1 MKPKTL
7 GFVLSLIFEFSA
19 NLIVPTVGKHDN
31 KLLPVVTFRETW
43 NTLFKPGILGT
54 RRGLYVYTYRGLSVL
69 TP

>member
-1 MKPKTL
+1 LKPKTL

-19 NLIVPTVGKHDN
+19 NLIVPTVGKRDN
-31 KLLPVVTFRETW
+31 KLLPVVTFRETC

-54 RRGLYVYTYRGLSVL
+54 RGLYVYTYRGLRVL